1 MCPDDNDNNDSSSC
15 DTYPTVAVDIH
26 STNVIKYY
34 LLSLGMSIITMI
46 VLKLV
51 WKCSKFVSIN
61 CIKTIDELNHEF
73 VERICIKSESE
84 PDPNSGVKV
93 DAKFM
98 SEGILYRNGSRLRR
112 NTGSATSMKSI
123 SLTDEQLGTIIVAG
137 SGNASRTDS
146 EMSKTEKGYTLSPPK
161 SPTTNTNIK
170 KIHAFG
176 FVFTFKKE

>member
-1 MCPDDNDNNDSSSC
+1 MCPEDNDNNDSDSC

-26 STNVIKYY
+26 STNDIKYY

-51 WKCSKFVSIN
+51 WKFSKFASIN
-61 CIKTIDELNHEF
+61 CIKTVDELNHEF
-73 VERICIKSESE
+73 VKRICIKSE
-84 PDPNSGVKV
+84 PDPNKGVKV
-93 DAKFM
+93 DTKFM

-123 SLTDEQLGTIIVAG
+123 SLSDEQIGTIIVAA

-146 EMSKTEKGYTLSPPK
+146 EMSKTEKGDTLSPPK
-161 SPTTNTNIK
+161 SPTSITNIK